1 MGAQPRFYSTF
12 STSSTVQLLICI
24 ISEHWLLPAD
34 SMSVML
40 CSFGSLFE
48 PFQRILPS
56 HLAGGG
62 QFCWVCHRV
71 CLFCGWISM
80 LNFGDSKWADFWHSA
95 NQQHQLIEIME
106 TFWAEVAI
114 LFSNPL
120 NSTQP
125 VLRESYTILLGQ
137 FSYRRLWVLHAFLPL
152 LFWHRCP
159 KFLGLTFPWQFLSF
173 RTWKGQV
180 SGGPHLQI
188 ITSAIYTRWFQPIW
202 KISSFSISLQ

>member
-62 QFCWVCHRV
+62 QFCWVYHRV

-120 NSTQP
+120 NSTSPQ
-125 VLRESYTILLGQ
+125 R
-137 FSYRRLWVLHAFLPL
+137 VLHHTSWPILVPETLGIARLPSSSL
-152 LFWHRCP
+152 LASVP
-159 KFLGLTFPWQFLSF
+159 KISWPDLPVAVPQFQNLK
-173 RTWKGQV
+173 RAGEWRA
-180 SGGPHLQI
+180 
-188 ITSAIYTRWFQPIW
+188 TSANNYFGN
-202 KISSFSISLQ
+202 LY